1 MLGVNTNS
9 EFNKK
14 FLKVIMNISLTSYV
28 LYITVIGL
36 ALVSFTEQNSFK
48 LTGNQ
53 RILQAGRRAMA
64 RIQTSRSRSSSGR
77 IIRSLF
83 KNIRG
88 DAPKR
93 AAHRAARA
101 TRKVLVKNAGSND
114 ASNQAKQLARHVA
127 DAKAR
132 DQKDKKWKRNLKK
145 HLATES
151 PSVSSA
157 IERVFYDADK
167 YFHVGR
173 TDQAEKIMIPL

>member
-1 MLGVNTNS
+1 METSLNS
-9 EFNKK
+9 Y
-14 FLKVIMNISLTSYV
+14 I
-28 LYITVIGL
+28 LYTIVIGL

-48 LTGNQ
+48 LSGNQ
-53 RILQAGRRAMA
+53 RILQAGRRAIA
-64 RIQTSRSRSSSGR
+64 RIQTPRSRSSPGR

-83 KNIRG
+83 KNISRA
-88 DAPKR
+88 APKWT
-93 AAHRAARA
+93 AQRAARA
-101 TRKVLVKNAGSND
+101 TQKVLVKNAESND

-127 DAKAR
+127 DTKAR

-173 TDQAEKIMIPL
+173 TDKVEKIVIPL

>member
-1 MLGVNTNS
+1 M
-9 EFNKK
+9 K
-14 FLKVIMNISLTSYV
+14 ISLTSYV

-48 LTGNQ
+48 LTGNL
-53 RILQAGRRAMA
+53 RILQAGRRARA
-64 RIQTSRSRSSSGR
+64 RIQTPRSRSSPGR

-83 KNIRG
+83 KNTPR
-88 DAPKR
+88 ANPKR
-93 AAHRAARA
+93 AARRAARA
-101 TRKVLVKNAGSND
+101 TRKVLVKNARSND

-145 HLATES
+145 HLATET
-151 PSVSSA
+151 PSVSSS
-157 IERVFYDADK
+157 IERIIYDADN

-173 TDQAEKIMIPL
+173 TNQVEKIMIPL

>member
-1 MLGVNTNS
+1 MKTS
-9 EFNKK
+9 F
-14 FLKVIMNISLTSYV
+14 TSYV

-48 LTGNQ
+48 LAGKQ
-53 RILQAGRRAMA
+53 RILQAGRRAIA
-64 RIQTSRSRSSSGR
+64 RIQTPRSRSSPKR

-83 KNIRG
+83 KNIPG
-88 DAPKR
+88 AAPKR

-101 TRKVLVKNAGSND
+101 TQKVLVKNAGGNH

-173 TDQAEKIMIPL
+173 TDQVEKIVIPL